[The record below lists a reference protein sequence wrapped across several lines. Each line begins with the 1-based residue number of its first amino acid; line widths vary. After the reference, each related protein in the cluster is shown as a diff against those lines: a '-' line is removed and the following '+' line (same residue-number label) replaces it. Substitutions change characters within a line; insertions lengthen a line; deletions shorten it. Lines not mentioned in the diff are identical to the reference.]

1 MNHEPIRQQQ
11 QQQKKD
17 SKSSRVN
24 LLPWRYN
31 ALLSYDPGQKK
42 RVMGLGDMFQFEMA
56 SSLHEKKKKKKK
68 KKRLI
73 FFRSQRAT

>member
-1 MNHEPIRQQQ
+1 MNHEPIRQQ

-31 ALLSYDPGQKK
+31 ALLSNDPGQKK
-42 RVMGLGDMFQFEMA
+42 RVLGLGDMSQFEMV
-56 SSLHEKKKKKKK
+56 SSLHENSKKKKKKK
-68 KKRLI
+68 NG
-73 FFRSQRAT
+73 